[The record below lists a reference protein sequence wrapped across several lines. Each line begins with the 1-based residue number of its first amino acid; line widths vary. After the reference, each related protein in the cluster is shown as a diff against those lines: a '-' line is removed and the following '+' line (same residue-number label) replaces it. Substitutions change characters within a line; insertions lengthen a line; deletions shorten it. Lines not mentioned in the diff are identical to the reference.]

1 MFIKGEIV
9 SLLVLFLANY
19 KVGVTS
25 CLVDGYGLS
34 KALAKSKIKF

>member
-1 MFIKGEIV
+1 MMHKDQTHIKRNF

-25 CLVDGYGLS
+25 STGPQGT
-34 KALAKSKIKF
+34 KRR